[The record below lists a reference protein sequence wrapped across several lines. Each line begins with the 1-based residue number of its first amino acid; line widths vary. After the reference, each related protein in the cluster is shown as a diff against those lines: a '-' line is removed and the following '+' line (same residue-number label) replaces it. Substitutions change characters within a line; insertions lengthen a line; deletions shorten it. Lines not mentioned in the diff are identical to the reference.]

1 MIELKPTDLTE
12 WDGFDVYD
20 AETGENLCPYEVAKM
35 SFPEDKVAISLA
47 GEFSL
52 SWDGM
57 LYLMLDDG
65 RYMSVP
71 HNGKYLIQINGEKF
85 MRW

>member
-1 MIELKPTDLTE
+1 
-12 WDGFDVYD
+12 
-20 AETGENLCPYEVAKM
+20 M

-52 SWDGM
+52 NWDGM